1 MSNDKTRAAAE
12 GALSESTMAAAEARK
27 ALGIQSGDMQSAAAM
42 LANEV
47 DETRT
52 RLRLSSSQAAKQM
65 DVDGRALK
73 IFMQRGNT
81 KPKHLRRIAAWV
93 RDNRPVEEFGDDLD
107 PVD

>member
-12 GALSESTMAAAEARK
+12 GALSASTAAAAEARQ
-27 ALGIQSGDMQSAAAM
+27 ALGIRSGDMESAAAM

-47 DETRT
+47 DATRT
-52 RLRLSSSQAAKQM
+52 RLGLSSGEAAKQM

-73 IFMQRGNT
+73 IFMQRGNA

-93 RDNRPVEEFGDDLD
+93 RDNMETNDD